1 MYSQTMLFL
10 REIAGNLRDLLPVL
24 GVVALFQFLV
34 LGETMSGL
42 PSRLAGVLL
51 LLVGMTLFIRGLAMS
66 IFPLGEDLADIVAR
80 RGSLLLLVGF
90 GFAIGFGSTVA
101 EPALGVVALQASNA
115 LADTDGLAQGEPA
128 VAAFATMLRYVVA
141 FAVGIGVGLAVLRLV
156 KGWPIVWFVLPGYV
170 LATVFA
176 LASGSALGDI
186 AFDAG
191 AAATSAINIPL
202 MLALGVGLATI
213 IRGRNP
219 VVDGFGFVA
228 MASLAPML
236 VVLVLS
242 LLMG

>member
-1 MYSQTMLFL
+1 MYGRAILFL

-34 LGETMSGL
+34 LGEEMPDL
-42 PSRLAGVLL
+42 YRRFAGILL
-51 LLVGMTLFIRGLAMS
+51 LLVGMTLFVRGLAMS
-66 IFPLGEDLADIVAR
+66 IFPLGEDLADLVAR

-101 EPALGVVALQASNA
+101 EPALGIVALQASSA
-115 LADTDGLAQGEPA
+115 LADTRGPAPGDGA
-128 VAAFATMLRYVVA
+128 VGAFATVLRYVVA
-141 FAVGIGVGLAVLRLV
+141 CAVGAGVALAVLRLV
-156 KGWPIVWFVLPGYV
+156 KGWPIVWFILPGYT

-191 AAATSAINIPL
+191 AASTSAINIPL
-202 MLALGVGLATI
+202 MLALGVGLATT

-236 VVLVLS
+236 VVLVFS
-242 LLMG
+242 LFAG